1 MNLRGRAA
9 PTGSRRLLVIA
20 YDFGHNGNV
29 GGLRWAGITKYLG
42 RLGWK
47 VAVVTAVP
55 PVGSA
60 PPIDAQVERCP
71 RLGTLFDG
79 YRLLRRLASRSSG
92 ASSKNGS
99 GAAPRSGLPGTLR
112 QLANEVVTLLT
123 LPDESHG
130 WMLRATVRAR
140 SVIRRFRPH
149 VVVSSGP
156 PHAAHLVAGMATI
169 GSAARWWIDLRD
181 PWAGPIETVWQS
193 HWRLGTRVFRT
204 IAPLLER
211 FAFRAADGVITNT
224 TQLADVL
231 AAKYP
236 DVPFVSVPNGV
247 DLETV
252 PPAPTARERFPGLGL
267 AHVGKLYA
275 GRDLRPVVLA
285 LRTFLDR
292 HPDAAA
298 AGSKLRIAGAA
309 DPRNV
314 EAFTRA
320 VAETGLEQHVDAL
333 GVLSRTE
340 ALNVVSRSRLVFVL
354 AQEQELQIPAKLYES
369 VAMRVPTLVVAP
381 PDSAAGMEGK
391 RLGALVCDS
400 SDVAGIAG
408 VLEQLWRDGVRD
420 PSPCPVPITYDAIAP
435 LIDRVLMMAVPVAP
449 TRQAA
454 AASV

>member
-1 MNLRGRAA
+1 VNPHAGE
-9 PTGSRRLLVIA
+9 PPSGTRRLLVIT

-42 RLGWK
+42 RQGWK
-47 VAVVTAVP
+47 VAVVTAAP
-55 PVGSA
+55 PVESA
-60 PPIDAQVERCP
+60 QPIDTEVERCP
-71 RLGTLFDG
+71 RLWTLFDG
-79 YRLLRRLASRSSG
+79 YRRLRRLASRGSA
-92 ASSKNGS
+92 ASLANANGS
-99 GAAPRSGLPGTLR
+99 GGAPRSELPGTLR
-112 QLANEVVTLLT
+112 QLTNEVATLLT

-140 SVIRRFRPH
+140 SVMRRFRPH

-156 PHAAHLVAGMATI
+156 PHSAHLVAGMATI
-169 GSAARWWIDLRD
+169 GSVARWWIDLRD
-181 PWAGPIETVWQS
+181 PWAGPMETVWQS

-211 FAFRAADGVITNT
+211 LAFRAADGVITNT

-231 AAKYP
+231 AAKYR

-247 DLETV
+247 DPENLP
-252 PPAPTARERFPGLGL
+252 PPAHPRYPGVGL
-267 AHVGKLYA
+267 AYVGKLYA

-285 LRTFLDR
+285 LRTFLER
-292 HPDAAA
+292 HPEAAA
-298 AGSKLRIAGAA
+298 AGSKLRVAGAA
-309 DPRNV
+309 DPRNA

-320 VAETGLEQHVDAL
+320 VAAAGLEQQVEAL
-333 GVLSRTE
+333 GVLSHAE
-340 ALNVVSRSRLVFVL
+340 ALNVVSRSRLVVVL

-400 SDVAGIAG
+400 NDVAGIAG

-420 PSPCPVPITYDAIAP
+420 QPPCPVPITYDAIAHFV
-435 LIDRVLMMAVPVAP
+435 DRVLLMGAP
-449 TRQAA
+449 GALTRQAA